1 MFSCR
6 EASRYVMESEQE
18 EASCGGFRAA
28 PHARAKTRVLADE
41 RDGVDGDLSLTQEF
55 KALPKPPNSRKTA
68 TEVFGCAITPE
79 NTCKNRYPDVLPYEE
94 HRVKLRSGSSDYIN
108 ASYIRG
114 RHAKSYISCQAP
126 LPSTFA
132 DFWCMIWENQIPL
145 VVMLTRFLEKR
156 QIKAHCYWPQD
167 LGCTEHF
174 GGISLMLTSVRKLH
188 NNRIVLRTFKMTHD
202 ETREMRNVAHI
213 HYTEWPDFGVPSCS
227 QGLRQVVRLIDM
239 YNEQNP
245 DKPVVVHCSAGIGR
259 TGTLLAVHS
268 FLSRHRGD
276 NNVTVR
282 QIVEDMRRHRM
293 GMVQTK
299 EQYKFIYQAIEDAL
313 REKDRMSSAEPQP
326 DAGSPPTEEATAA
339 AAAAAAAAKRSWRT
353 RSSPAVR
360 TSAEMAVTY

>member
-1 MFSCR
+1 
-6 EASRYVMESEQE
+6 MESECSE
-18 EASCGGFRAA
+18 SPPSAGCFRAA
-28 PHARAKTRVLADE
+28 PNCPADL
-41 RDGVDGDLSLTQEF
+41 RSSCDGLEEIDGTDMSLTQEF

-79 NTCKNRYPDVLPYEE
+79 NTSKNRYPDVLPYEK
-94 HRVKLRSGSSDYIN
+94 HRVKLQSASNDYIN

-132 DFWCMIWENQIPL
+132 DFWCMVWENHIPL

-156 QIKAHCYWPQD
+156 QIKAHCYWPQE
-167 LGCTEHF
+167 LGCSETF
-174 GGISLMLTSVRKLH
+174 GNVSLMLTSVRKLH
-188 NNRIVLRTFKMTHD
+188 HNQIVLRTFKMKHT
-202 ETREMRNVAHI
+202 ETGELRDVAHI
-213 HYTEWPDFGVPSCS
+213 HYTEWPDFGVPTTS
-227 QGLRQVVRLIDM
+227 QGLRQVVKLIDM
-239 YNEQNP
+239 HNEQHP
-245 DKPVVVHCSAGIGR
+245 DKPIVVHCSAGIGR

-276 NNVTVR
+276 MNVSVR
-282 QIVEDMRRHRM
+282 QIVEDMRKHRM

-313 REKDRMSSAEPQP
+313 REKDRMQVAEGQRPGDGGAP
-326 DAGSPPTEEATAA
+326 ETAMPGA
-339 AAAAAAAAKRSWRT
+339 APKRSWRT

-360 TSAEMAVTY
+360 TSAEMGVTY